1 MVIII
6 TGYSGSNK
14 ISIAKKIAKKLNLNF
29 FDLYKKI
36 EEYEM
41 LSIPEIINSKGN
53 VFFRK
58 IESKFLKQII
68 NDNKGLVLSVN
79 EGTPCYSNNIKYII
93 NNNIE
98 SVYLKYS
105 IDSLLKNI
113 LNNQN
118 ILNTFPKNYTNNQ
131 LKEYISKHLFE
142 RRLYYNKCKIIIDC
156 DEIRE
161 DDIVEKILLSLN

>member
-6 TGYSGSNK
+6 IGYSGSSK
-14 ISIAKKIAKKLNLNF
+14 ISIAKKISKKLNLKF
-29 FDLYKKI
+29 FDLHNKI

-41 LSIPEIINSKGN
+41 LSVPEIINSKGN

-58 IESKFLKQII
+58 IEHKFLKQII

-98 SVYLKYS
+98 SIYLKYS
-105 IDSLLKNI
+105 VVD
-113 LNNQN
+113 
-118 ILNTFPKNYTNNQ
+118 Q
-131 LKEYISKHLFE
+131 LDHL
-142 RRLYYNKCKIIIDC
+142 
-156 DEIRE
+156 
-161 DDIVEKILLSLN
+161 